1 MRGRIVPAGV
11 CSAVSGWPQEGWTP
25 STAAVPRNRCPA
37 STAASSVVVKE
48 LHGNVVFEN
57 TYKEN
62 VWAFIID

>member
-25 STAAVPRNRCPA
+25 STAAVPRNRRPA
-37 STAASSVVVKE
+37 STAASSVIVKE

-57 TYKEN
+57 T
-62 VWAFIID
+62 